1 MTARTRSIRLGIF
14 IVLSAA
20 VIGLLLALFLG
31 IGVTRGTRYWVH
43 TDDAEGLDVSV
54 PVKLRGVRVG
64 RVTAL
69 ELASNGKLGVR
80 VELEV
85 EREARIPAG
94 ARAYFEFA
102 GVSGLKMVNIRGGD
116 AKAPAL
122 PAGSE
127 IPVGETT
134 LDKLGDQGEELLA
147 RAGKA
152 LENADR
158 LITGLERST
167 SRIDPERIDRTV
179 KDAQQAM
186 SELNRLVRDSRAP
199 VRRSLSS
206 AESALARVDGAVER
220 SDQAVS
226 NLNAT
231 IAELR
236 GVVRENGGEVRT
248 TLDNL
253 RDASKSFKTL
263 SQELR
268 RRPNRLL
275 FGGSAPERELP

>member
-1 MTARTRSIRLGIF
+1 
-14 IVLSAA
+14 
-20 VIGLLLALFLG
+20 
-31 IGVTRGTRYWVH
+31 VT
-43 TDDAEGLDVSV
+43 E
-54 PVKLRGVRVG
+54 
-64 RVTAL
+64 L
-69 ELASNGKLGVR
+69 ELVSDGKLGVR

-85 EREARIPAG
+85 DRDASIPAG
-94 ARAYFEFA
+94 AHAYFEFA

-127 IPVGETT
+127 LPAGETT
-134 LDKLGDQGEELLA
+134 LDKLGSQGEELLA

-158 LITGLERST
+158 LIAGLERST
-167 SRIDPERIDRTV
+167 SKLDPERVDQTV
-179 KDAQQAM
+179 KDAQRAM
-186 SELNRLVRDSRAP
+186 NDLGRTAAALNQMVSESRAQ

-206 AESALARVDGAVER
+206 AEQTLAQIDQAVQR
-220 SDQAVS
+220 SDAAVS
-226 NLNAT
+226 NLNT
-231 IAELR
+231 TVAELR
-236 GVVRENGGEVRT
+236 GVVQENGGDVRT

-253 RDASKSFKTL
+253 REASRSFKTL

-275 FGGSAPERELP
+275 FGGSVPDRELP